1 MKKVKIAHIITMLE
15 LGGAQQNTLYT
26 IEHLDRTFFEPVL
39 ICGAGG
45 ILDEEAKRLPVKVY
59 FVPHLIREIK
69 PVYDFIAFL
78 EILRIL
84 FIEKP
89 DMVHTHSSKAGVLGR
104 LAAWL
109 TNKICDVQPQIKII
123 HTFHGFGFNDYQK
136 PSVKKTF
143 VFSEKIAG
151 KITDKFIF
159 VSRDNTTTAS
169 GYEIGEENKYILIRS
184 GIKISRYRN
193 VPVSERLRDEL
204 GIKDNERIITTIGP
218 FKPQKNIIDFIKIA
232 RILAEQSSTIPE
244 LKSLKFLV
252 IGDGEQHKIL
262 ESEIKNSKLTEKVIL
277 LGWRKDIPEILA
289 RTDIFVMTS
298 LWEGLPR
305 AVVEAMV
312 SGKPVVAYAVDGVRE
327 IVKDSLTGYLITP
340 KDVKTAVEKISF
352 LLQKP
357 EWIKQLGKAGEKI
370 IDETFDI
377 DYMVRQQEKLY
388 LELSGKLVVE
398 EWGRF

>member
-1 MKKVKIAHIITMLE
+1 
-15 LGGAQQNTLYT
+15 
-26 IEHLDRTFFEPVL
+26 
-39 ICGAGG
+39 
-45 ILDEEAKRLPVKVY
+45 
-59 FVPHLIREIK
+59 
-69 PVYDFIAFL
+69 
-78 EILRIL
+78 
-84 FIEKP
+84 
-89 DMVHTHSSKAGVLGR
+89 
-104 LAAWL
+104 
-109 TNKICDVQPQIKII
+109 
-123 HTFHGFGFNDYQK
+123 
-136 PSVKKTF
+136 
-143 VFSEKIAG
+143 
-151 KITDKFIF
+151 
-159 VSRDNTTTAS
+159 
-169 GYEIGEENKYILIRS
+169 
-184 GIKISRYRN
+184 
-193 VPVSERLRDEL
+193 
-204 GIKDNERIITTIGP
+204 
-218 FKPQKNIIDFIKIA
+218 
-232 RILAEQSSTIPE
+232 
-244 LKSLKFLV
+244 
-252 IGDGEQHKIL
+252 
-262 ESEIKNSKLTEKVIL
+262 L